1 MYSEPLQDSQHVTP
15 VIDMLLTAAEHLEV
29 KRKEGERERQGLEL
43 TYSPMLTQAQDE
55 VRVSHYYVILPYMVI
70 VYTIYVVDKA

>member
-1 MYSEPLQDSQHVTP
+1 
-15 VIDMLLTAAEHLEV
+15 MLLTAAEHLEV

-70 VYTIYVVDKA
+70 VYTM